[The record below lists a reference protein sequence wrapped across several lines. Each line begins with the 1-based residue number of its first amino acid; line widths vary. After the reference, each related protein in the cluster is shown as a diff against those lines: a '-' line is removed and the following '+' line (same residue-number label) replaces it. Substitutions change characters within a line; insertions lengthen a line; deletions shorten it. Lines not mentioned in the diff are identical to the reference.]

1 MPVSRVWTACWEPP
15 LDGRQQ
21 FLNELSTVVS
31 AATQHAA
38 AWECAHVKIERVMRA
53 ENEIKTAAERDAQYR
68 TALGELLGISVIP
81 TMLLVLL
88 AIERNTRPE
97 NAGR

>member
-1 MPVSRVWTACWEPP
+1 
-15 LDGRQQ
+15 
-21 FLNELSTVVS
+21 
-31 AATQHAA
+31 
-38 AWECAHVKIERVMRA
+38 VKIERVMRA

-68 TALGELLGISVIP
+68 TALGGLLGISVIP